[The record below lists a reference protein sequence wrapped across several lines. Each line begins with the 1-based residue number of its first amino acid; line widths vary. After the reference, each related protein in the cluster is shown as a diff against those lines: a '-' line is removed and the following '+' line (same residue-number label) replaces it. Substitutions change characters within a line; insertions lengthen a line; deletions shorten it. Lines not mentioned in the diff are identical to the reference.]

1 MATSTVEDYLK
12 RIYLAQIA
20 APGTLVPTGL
30 IATALDVA
38 PGTAT
43 AMVKTLAESGL
54 VEYEP
59 YSGVRLTSAGEKLAT
74 HVLRRHRLVELFL
87 VEVMGMDWSEV
98 HGEAELLE
106 HAVSERLL
114 ERMDTMLGHP
124 EADPHGD
131 PIPTAGGEGAATDYP
146 NLVTCPMGQSMTLV
160 RVTDQATDFLRLI
173 ERYGLVPG
181 VRLHVVARDEQADTV
196 EISSGLND
204 PVSLGYRAA
213 SKIQVA
219 PDAAR

>member
-12 RIYLAQIA
+12 RIYLAQLA
-20 APGTLVPTGL
+20 TPGSLVPTGQ
-30 IATALDVA
+30 IAVALDVA

-43 AMVKTLAESGL
+43 AMVKTLAESDL
-54 VEYEP
+54 VSYEP
-59 YSGVRLTSAGEKLAT
+59 YSGVRLTPAGERLAT
-74 HVLRRHRLVELFL
+74 HVLRRHRLLELFL

-114 ERMDTMLGHP
+114 ERIDTMLGHP
-124 EADPHGD
+124 EVDPHGD
-131 PIPTAGGEGAATDYP
+131 PIPTACGEVAETDYP
-146 NLVTCPMGQSMTLV
+146 NLVTCSVGESMTLV
-160 RVTDQATDFLRLI
+160 RVTDQATDFLQLI

-181 VRLHVVARDEQADTV
+181 VKLRVVNRDEQADTV
-196 EISSGLND
+196 EVMSEGRDTVN
-204 PVSLGYRAA
+204 LGYRAA

-219 PDAAR
+219 PDATR

>member
-12 RIYLAQIA
+12 RIYLAQLA
-20 APGTLVPTGL
+20 TPGALVPTGQ
-30 IATALDVA
+30 IASALDVA

-43 AMVKTLAESGL
+43 AMVKTLAESDL
-54 VEYEP
+54 VVYEP
-59 YSGVRLTSAGEKLAT
+59 YSGVRLTPAGERLAA

-106 HAVSERLL
+106 HAISERLL
-114 ERMDTMLGHP
+114 ERIDKMLGHP
-124 EADPHGD
+124 EVDPHGD
-131 PIPTAGGEGAATDYP
+131 PIPTAGGELATTDYP
-146 NLVTCPMGQSMTLV
+146 SLVTCSVDQSLTLV
-160 RVTDQATDFLRLI
+160 RVTDQATDFLQLI

-181 VRLHVVARDEQADTV
+181 VTLRVVGRDEQADTV
-196 EISSGLND
+196 EISSNGET
-204 PVSLGYRAA
+204 VSLGYRAA

-219 PDAAR
+219 PERDR